1 MTDQELSDKDVDET
15 KAAAEAV
22 ATEAKFEECRRRF
35 LKLDPKLAKM
45 LPTSL
50 VMNTKLLKTFLDDL
64 GFYIEYKQRCA
75 NKSLTEWTIFD
86 VGEGRKETKSEAVL
100 RSNVSLAQA
109 PLSGNFFYL
118 RGGDAFRVAMQ
129 EGVAGKP
136 NVPFFGSSMWGQ
148 AGTVPMVEV
157 YMHADY
163 YEKLK
168 KRTAGRD
175 RALTFVEK
183 PLVDK
188 HGEIPKS
195 PKSRKKKGKKSKK
208 GVRVKVPKAMKKGMK
223 KGMKKK
229 K

>member
-1 MTDQELSDKDVDET
+1 M
-15 KAAAEAV
+15 
-22 ATEAKFEECRRRF
+22 
-35 LKLDPKLAKM
+35 
-45 LPTSL
+45 
-50 VMNTKLLKTFLDDL
+50 
-64 GFYIEYKQRCA
+64 
-75 NKSLTEWTIFD
+75 
-86 VGEGRKETKSEAVL
+86 
-100 RSNVSLAQA
+100 SLAQA

-136 NVPFFGSSMWGQ
+136 NVPFFGSSVWGQ

-175 RALTFVEK
+175 RALMFVEK

-195 PKSRKKKGKKSKK
+195 PKSQKKKGKKSKK
-208 GVRVKVPKAMKKGMK
+208 GVRVQVPKAMKKGMK
-223 KGMKKK
+223 KK
-229 K
+229 